1 MVIFDE
7 PLYLSGRSTQSHVYV
22 GGKPDEIA
30 KADFQKG
37 LARIGGFWRSP
48 SYFESYLTSAALLIE
63 QGRLREDYDDIG
75 LPAFYLQRHA
85 TELLLKRLLSWCIE
99 IVEMRA
105 EVSPEADY
113 QVPSKCRNALNKCHN
128 LHVLLKAT
136 QRMAKEAGEDPPPE
150 KLNDLVEALISV
162 EESDHW
168 SRYDHSYHQGKKIF
182 HHRKVTTIPAV
193 KLQVLLNDVANLT
206 ISRGMD
212 DETYENGLYSTW
224 TMLMH
229 VLDEL
234 SVTHG
239 PLSP

>member
-22 GGKPDEIA
+22 GEKPDDIA

-37 LARIGGFWRSP
+37 LARMGGFWRRP
-48 SYFESYLTSAALLIE
+48 SYFESYLTSAELLIE

-85 TELLLKRLLSWCIE
+85 TELLLKRLLSWCID

-105 EVSPEADY
+105 KVSPAADY
-113 QVPSKCRNALNKCHN
+113 QVPSKCKNALNKNHN
-128 LHVLLKAT
+128 LRVLLKAT
-136 QRMAKEAGEDPPPE
+136 KQMAKKAGEDPPPE
-150 KLNDLVEALISV
+150 KLTDLVEALISV

-168 SRYDHSYHQGKKIF
+168 SRYDHRYSHHQGKKIF
-182 HHRKVTTIPAV
+182 HHGKVATIPVV
-193 KLQVLLNDVANLT
+193 KLQVLLNEVANLT
-206 ISRGMD
+206 VSRSMND
-212 DETYENGLYSTW
+212 ATYENGLYSTY

-234 SVTHG
+234 SMTRG
-239 PLSP
+239 P